1 MTCQLSAKAGSFSGN
16 RGDFRRVPDVV
27 GATTPNRWLLILHI
41 VTVTLG
47 AILFVGHLLILARRA
62 ETEFSRKAAQATAT
76 VLLISLLFP
85 VGARLSPTLSTQ
97 PGLSCEKPV
106 LSADQYV

>member
-1 MTCQLSAKAGSFSGN
+1 MISGVYLM
-16 RGDFRRVPDVV
+16 FV

-41 VTVTLG
+41 VTITLG

-62 ETEFSRKAAQATAT
+62 ETEVSRKAAQVTGI

-85 VGARLSPTLSTQ
+85 CWGKADPTLSTQ
-97 PGLSCEKPV
+97 PGLSCEKPA